1 MTFLIRGIAMSKPEA
16 LAREILSLANVEIG
30 GSHPW
35 DITVNDDRLYQR
47 LMGDGILGLG
57 ESYMDGWW
65 DCDDLEKFIIH
76 VLNADL
82 EHRIS
87 PMKLLLPVV
96 TAKFVNFQS
105 RSRAAKNVSSHYDLG
120 NVLFENML
128 DKRMAYSCAYWKDAD
143 TLDEAQEAKF
153 DLICQ
158 KVNLQPGMHILD
170 IGCGWGSFLKYAAQK
185 YGVTGE
191 GVTLSKDQVELGRQL
206 CVDLPLEIRLQ
217 DYRDLDA
224 TYDAVISIGMF
235 EHVGSSNYRSFME
248 TVHKVLKDDGLF
260 LLHTIGS
267 LDVKE
272 STDPWTDRY
281 IFPGSHLP
289 TMEQITKAEHRLFVM
304 EDLHNFGEDYATT
317 LQAWCKNFK
326 DNWED
331 QISRHYDQRFYRM
344 WTYMLLTYA
353 GSFRVRRNQL
363 WQIVYSKTGVLG
375 GYDSVR

>member
-1 MTFLIRGIAMSKPEA
+1 MSKSEA
-16 LAREILSLANVEIG
+16 LVREILSLANVEIDG
-30 GSHPW
+30 PHPW
-35 DITVNDDRLYQR
+35 DITVNDHRLYQR
-47 LMGDGILGLG
+47 LLGDGILGLG
-57 ESYMDGWW
+57 EAYMDGWW

-76 VLNADL
+76 VLDADL
-82 EHRIS
+82 EHRVS

-96 TAKFVNFQS
+96 MAKFINFQS
-105 RSRAAKNVSSHYDLG
+105 RARAAKNVSSHYDLG
-120 NVLFENML
+120 NVLFKNML

-153 DLICQ
+153 DLICR

-170 IGCGWGSFLKYAAQK
+170 IGCGWGSFLKYAAK
-185 YGVTGE
+185 EYGVTGE
-191 GVTLSKDQVELGRQL
+191 GVTLSKDQIELGREL
-206 CVDLPLEIRLQ
+206 CVGLPLEIRLQ

-235 EHVGSSNYRSFME
+235 EHVGSSNYRNLME
-248 TVHKVLKDDGLF
+248 TVNKVLKDDGLF

-272 STDPWTDRY
+272 STDPWTERY

-317 LQAWCKNFK
+317 LQAWCRNFN

-344 WTYMLLTYA
+344 WTYMLQTYA